1 MVVIVRT
8 SRHNVKEEHGMP
20 IHTRG
25 GRHSTF
31 LEIAPPGFKTPSYAC
46 SITPEWTGSVSDVI
60 F

>member
-1 MVVIVRT
+1 VHI
-8 SRHNVKEEHGMP
+8 
-20 IHTRG
+20 RG